1 MNQKLTCKEG
11 AKEESYCCLCLDL
24 VRKFIMR
31 LKQVCEYNGGSV
43 MVNGYRSSLKQKL
56 LHKLK
61 LAMLYGIGTKLGVVK
76 CQ

>member
-1 MNQKLTCKEG
+1 
-11 AKEESYCCLCLDL
+11 
-24 VRKFIMR
+24 MR

-61 LAMLYGIGTKLGVVK
+61 LAMLYGIGTKFRGGKVPIRL
-76 CQ
+76 